1 MKKLKNLKVVVVWEL
16 NWEEKK
22 IVVRD
27 LFLEVFLLLFNIV
40 LLNVCIICVK
50 IKFNFYEV

>member
-16 NWEEKK
+16 NWEEKN